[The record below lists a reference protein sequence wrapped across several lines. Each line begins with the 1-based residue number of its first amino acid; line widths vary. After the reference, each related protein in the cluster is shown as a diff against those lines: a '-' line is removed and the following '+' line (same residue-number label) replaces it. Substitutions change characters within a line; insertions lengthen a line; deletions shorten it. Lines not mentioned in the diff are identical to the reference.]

1 MKGLI
6 KFLIKL
12 VGFFIV
18 FPLAAAVMFGPIIV
32 LGVLLAIAFNL
43 PDGVGSI
50 LSLAIWIFM
59 YTRTSIGG
67 KIGDYQSRILKNAA
81 RFFGFSSDSYA
92 GTIEEGRLSKE
103 SDDETDGDDVVSNG
117 VCEFFVE
124 ERTNEEDDHN

>member
-18 FPLAAAVMFGPIIV
+18 FPLAGAVMFGPIIV

-67 KIGDYQSRILKNAA
+67 RVGEYQSRIIENAA
-81 RFFGFSSDSYA
+81 RFFGFSS
-92 GTIEEGRLSKE
+92 
-103 SDDETDGDDVVSNG
+103 N
-117 VCEFFVE
+117 
-124 ERTNEEDDHN
+124 